1 MLRYLPLLAW
11 KWPMKCSMVFSS
23 SVAASLGRREWA
35 GGQPAVA
42 PTLGIILVA
51 TTLLSNWAIAET
63 KTTFSTPG
71 NFKWRVYFN
80 LDFLLVG
87 LLFLFICSA
96 RSECI
101 LSEAEREFLR
111 EVEELHVTSGAEN
124 DVDHLV
130 TSISKEKL
138 KLYAN
143 YCNCQDLET
152 FSSFCKKVLAKF
164 LSTDSP
170 AFESSKAEVSK
181 HSIRGKNFISI
192 RCR

>member
-1 MLRYLPLLAW
+1 
-11 KWPMKCSMVFSS
+11 MK
-23 SVAASLGRREWA
+23 EN
-35 GGQPAVA
+35 
-42 PTLGIILVA
+42 I
-51 TTLLSNWAIAET
+51 
-63 KTTFSTPG
+63 
-71 NFKWRVYFN
+71 YFN

-192 RCR
+192 RCK